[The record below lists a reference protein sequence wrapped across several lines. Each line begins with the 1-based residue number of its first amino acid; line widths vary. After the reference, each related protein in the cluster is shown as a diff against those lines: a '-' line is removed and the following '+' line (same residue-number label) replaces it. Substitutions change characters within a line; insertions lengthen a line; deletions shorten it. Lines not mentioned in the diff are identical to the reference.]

1 MFVKKKEREMKNLE
15 EKRRRLTKFGHR
27 KPKHNILGTNES
39 AAFTYLV
46 RCDQREY
53 SVDVAAKYI

>member
-1 MFVKKKEREMKNLE
+1 MKNLE
-15 EKRRRLTKFGHR
+15 EKGRILTKFGHR

-46 RCDQREY
+46 RYDQREY
-53 SVDVAAKYI
+53 SIDVAAKYI